1 METPETHIQK
11 ILEAIQLFKK
21 HDTSITLPPD
31 KWVSVFS
38 VMEEYASIRAEQAR
52 REAINSLHIEIHNKI
67 VETRVEL
74 YKATQNEIV
83 DRKLYDLDIF
93 IGQKADAAAGYGKE

>member
-52 REAINSLHIEIHNKI
+52 REERGKI
-67 VETRVEL
+67 KSEMENLKFTAEDMAEFAEWFSR
-74 YKATQNEIV
+74 NW
-83 DRKLYDLDIF
+83 DLDF
-93 IGQKADAAAGYGKE
+93 KADLGLEVWLKERESK